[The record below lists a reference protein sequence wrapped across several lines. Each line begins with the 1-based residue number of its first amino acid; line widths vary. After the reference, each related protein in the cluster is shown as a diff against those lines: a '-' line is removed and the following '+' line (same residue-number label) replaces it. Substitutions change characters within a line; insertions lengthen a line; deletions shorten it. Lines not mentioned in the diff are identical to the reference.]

1 MMRLVRG
8 DSLEGLGFDY
18 GWRGEYDFAKHWGV
32 GVEMF
37 GEIEDLANAGPFN
50 SQVHSIGPTLFYK
63 LGGDNDEAK
72 ADSENDAEK
81 ESGPAD
87 VAYSMNVGVQFGLTS
102 ATSDSAL
109 KFQGSVSF

>member
-1 MMRLVRG
+1 MRLVRG

-18 GWRGEYDFAKHWGV
+18 GFAKHSGV

-87 VAYSMNVGVQFGLTS
+87 VAYSECRRTVRVDKRNL
-102 ATSDSAL
+102 
-109 KFQGSVSF
+109 